1 MEIAYILFSCEIGNE
16 EDLASLLRR
25 LDEIKEVTITYGDY
39 DIVVK
44 AQTQNSTQMDNL
56 IISKI
61 RKFEKI
67 RSTITLRVT
76 N

>member
-1 MEIAYILFSCEIGNE
+1 MEMAYILFSSEIGNE
-16 EDLASLLRR
+16 NELASLLSR
-25 LDEIKEVTITYGDY
+25 LDEIKEVMITYGDY
-39 DIVVK
+39 DIIVK
-44 AQTQNSTQMDNL
+44 AQTSNSTQMDNL

-76 N
+76 D

>member
-1 MEIAYILFSCEIGNE
+1 MEIAYILFSSEIGNE
-16 EDLASLLRR
+16 NELASLLSQ
-25 LDEIKEVTITYGDY
+25 LDEIKEVMITYGDY

-44 AQTQNSTQMDNL
+44 AETSNSTQMDNL

-76 N
+76 L

>member
-1 MEIAYILFSCEIGNE
+1 METAYILFSCDIGKENEIASHLRL
-16 EDLASLLRR
+16 LA
-25 LDEIKEVTITYGDY
+25 EIKEVMITYGDY

-44 AQTQNSTQMDNL
+44 AKTSNSTQMDKL
-56 IISKI
+56 ILSKI

>member
-1 MEIAYILFSCEIGNE
+1 METAYILFSCEIGNE
-16 EDLASLLRR
+16 NEIASLLSR
-25 LDEIKEVTITYGDY
+25 LDEIKEVMITYGDY
-39 DIVVK
+39 DIIVK
-44 AQTQNSTQMDNL
+44 AQTSNSTHMDNL

>member
-16 EDLASLLRR
+16 NELASLLSR
-25 LDEIKEVTITYGDY
+25 LDEIKEVMITYGDY
-39 DIVVK
+39 DIIVK
-44 AQTQNSTQMDNL
+44 AQTSNSTQMDNL

-76 N
+76 D

>member
-1 MEIAYILFSCEIGNE
+1 METAYILFSCDIGKENEI
-16 EDLASLLRR
+16 ASHLRM
-25 LDEIKEVTITYGDY
+25 LDEIKEVMITYGDY

-44 AQTQNSTQMDNL
+44 AKTSNSTQMDKL
-56 IISKI
+56 ILSKI

>member
-1 MEIAYILFSCEIGNE
+1 MEMAYILFSSEIGSENE
-16 EDLASLLRR
+16 LASLLSR
-25 LDEIKEVTITYGDY
+25 LDEIKEVMITYGDY
-39 DIVVK
+39 DIIVK
-44 AQTQNSTQMDNL
+44 AQTSNSTQMDNL

-76 N
+76 D

>member
-1 MEIAYILFSCEIGNE
+1 MEIAYILFSSEIGNE
-16 EDLASLLRR
+16 NELASLLSQ
-25 LDEIKEVTITYGDY
+25 LDEIKEVMITYGDY

-44 AQTQNSTQMDNL
+44 AETSNSAQMDNL
-56 IISKI
+56 ITSKI
-61 RKFEKI
+61 RKFDKI

>member
-1 MEIAYILFSCEIGNE
+1 METAYILFSCEVGYENE
-16 EDLASLLRR
+16 LASLMDQ
-25 LDEIKEVTITYGDY
+25 LDEIKEVMISYGDY

-44 AQTQNSTQMDNL
+44 AVTQNSIQMDEL
-56 IISKI
+56 ITSKI

-67 RSTITLRVT
+67 RSTITLRVA

>member
-1 MEIAYILFSCEIGNE
+1 MEIAYILFSSEIGNE
-16 EDLASLLRR
+16 NELASLLSQ
-25 LDEIKEVTITYGDY
+25 LDEIKEVMITYGDY

-44 AQTQNSTQMDNL
+44 AETSNSTQMDNL

-76 N
+76 R

>member
-1 MEIAYILFSCEIGNE
+1 METAYILFSCEVGYENE
-16 EDLASLLRR
+16 LASLLNQ
-25 LDEIKEVTITYGDY
+25 LDEIKEVMITYGDY

-44 AQTQNSTQMDNL
+44 ADTQNSTQMDNL
-56 IISKI
+56 ITSKI

>member
-1 MEIAYILFSCEIGNE
+1 METAYILFSCDIGKENEI
-16 EDLASLLRR
+16 ASHLRL
-25 LDEIKEVTITYGDY
+25 LDEIKEVMITYGDY

-44 AQTQNSTQMDNL
+44 AKTSNSTQMDKL
-56 IISKI
+56 ILSKI

>member
-1 MEIAYILFSCEIGNE
+1 METAYILFSCEVGYENE
-16 EDLASLLRR
+16 LASLLGQ
-25 LDEIKEVTITYGDY
+25 LDEIKEVMISYGDY

-44 AQTQNSTQMDNL
+44 AETQNSIQMDEL
-56 IISKI
+56 ITSKI

-67 RSTITLRVT
+67 RSTITLRVA

>member
-1 MEIAYILFSCEIGNE
+1 METAYILFSCEIGNE
-16 EDLASLLRR
+16 EDLASLLNQ
-25 LDEIKEVTITYGDY
+25 LEEIKEVMITFGEY

-44 AQTQNSTQMDNL
+44 AETQNSNQMDDL
-56 IISKI
+56 IASKI

>member
-1 MEIAYILFSCEIGNE
+1 METAYILFSCEIGHE
-16 EDLASLLRR
+16 EDLASLLSQ
-25 LDEIKEVTITYGDY
+25 LDEIKEVMITYGDY

-44 AQTQNSTQMDNL
+44 AETPDSSQMDNL
-56 IISKI
+56 ITSKI

>member
-1 MEIAYILFSCEIGNE
+1 MEIAYILFSSEIGNE
-16 EDLASLLRR
+16 NELASLLSQ
-25 LDEIKEVTITYGDY
+25 LDEIKEVMITYGDY

-44 AQTQNSTQMDNL
+44 AETSNSTQMDNL

-76 N
+76 H

>member
-1 MEIAYILFSCEIGNE
+1 MEIAYILFSSEIGNE
-16 EDLASLLRR
+16 NELASLLSR
-25 LDEIKEVTITYGDY
+25 LDEIKEVMITYGDY
-39 DIVVK
+39 DIIVK
-44 AQTQNSTQMDNL
+44 AQTSNSTQMDNL

-76 N
+76 D

>member
-1 MEIAYILFSCEIGNE
+1 METAYILFSCEIGNE
-16 EDLASLLRR
+16 NEIASLLSR
-25 LDEIKEVTITYGDY
+25 LDEIKEVMITYGDY
-39 DIVVK
+39 DIIVK
-44 AQTQNSTQMDNL
+44 AQTSNSTQMDNL
-56 IISKI
+56 IMSKI

>member
-1 MEIAYILFSCEIGNE
+1 METAYILFSCEIGNE
-16 EDLASLLRR
+16 NEIASLLSR
-25 LDEIKEVTITYGDY
+25 LGEIKEVMITYGDY
-39 DIVVK
+39 DIIVK
-44 AQTQNSTQMDNL
+44 AQTSNSTQMDNL

>member
-1 MEIAYILFSCEIGNE
+1 METAYILFSCEIGNE
-16 EDLASLLRR
+16 NDLASVLKK
-25 LDEIKEVTITYGDY
+25 LDEIKEVMITYGDY

-44 AQTQNSTQMDNL
+44 AETPDSNQMDSL
-56 IISKI
+56 ITSKI
-61 RKFEKI
+61 RKIDKI

>member
-1 MEIAYILFSCEIGNE
+1 METAYILFSCEIGKENE
-16 EDLASLLRR
+16 LASLLLR
-25 LDEIKEVTITYGDY
+25 LDEIKEVMITYGDY

-44 AQTQNSTQMDNL
+44 AETSNSTQMDKL
-56 IISKI
+56 ITSKI

-76 N
+76 V

>member
-1 MEIAYILFSCEIGNE
+1 MEIAYILFSTEIGNE
-16 EDLASLLRR
+16 NELASLLSQ
-25 LDEIKEVTITYGDY
+25 LDEIKEVMITYGDY

-44 AQTQNSTQMDNL
+44 AETSNSTQMDNL

-76 N
+76 D

>member
-1 MEIAYILFSCEIGNE
+1 METAYILFSCEIGKENE
-16 EDLASLLRR
+16 LASLLNR
-25 LDEIKEVTITYGDY
+25 LDEVKEVMITYGDY

-44 AQTQNSTQMDNL
+44 AETSNSQQMDNL
-56 IISKI
+56 ITSKI

>member
-16 EDLASLLRR
+16 NELASLLSK
-25 LDEIKEVTITYGDY
+25 LDEIKEVIITYGDY

-44 AQTQNSTQMDNL
+44 AQTSNSTQMDNL

>member
-1 MEIAYILFSCEIGNE
+1 MEIAYILFSSEIGNE
-16 EDLASLLRR
+16 NELASLLSQ
-25 LDEIKEVTITYGDY
+25 LDEIKEVMITYGDY

-44 AQTQNSTQMDNL
+44 AETSNSTQMDNL

-67 RSTITLRVT
+67 RSTITLRVA

>member
-1 MEIAYILFSCEIGNE
+1 METAYILFSCEIGKENE
-16 EDLASLLRR
+16 LASVLHDLK
-25 LDEIKEVTITYGDY
+25 EIKEVMITYGDY

-44 AQTQNSTQMDNL
+44 AQTSNSSQMDIL
-56 IISKI
+56 ITSKI
-61 RKFEKI
+61 RKIEKI

>member
-16 EDLASLLRR
+16 NELASLLSQ
-25 LDEIKEVTITYGDY
+25 LDEIKEVMITYGDY
-39 DIVVK
+39 DIIVK
-44 AQTQNSTQMDNL
+44 AQTSNSTQMDNL

-76 N
+76 D

>member
-1 MEIAYILFSCEIGNE
+1 METAYILFSCEVGYENE
-16 EDLASLLRR
+16 LASLLGQ
-25 LDEIKEVTITYGDY
+25 LDEIKEVMISYGDY

-44 AQTQNSTQMDNL
+44 SETQNSIQMDEL
-56 IISKI
+56 ITSKI

-67 RSTITLRVT
+67 RSTITLRVA

>member
-1 MEIAYILFSCEIGNE
+1 METAYILFSCEIGNE
-16 EDLASLLRR
+16 NEIASLLSR
-25 LDEIKEVTITYGDY
+25 LDEIKEVMITYGDY
-39 DIVVK
+39 DIIVK
-44 AQTQNSTQMDNL
+44 AQTSNSTQMDNL

>member
-1 MEIAYILFSCEIGNE
+1 MEIAYILFSSEIGNE
-16 EDLASLLRR
+16 NELASLLSQ
-25 LDEIKEVTITYGDY
+25 LDEINEVMITYGDY

-44 AQTQNSTQMDNL
+44 AETSNSTQMDNL

-76 N
+76 L

>member
-1 MEIAYILFSCEIGNE
+1 METAYILFSCEIGNE
-16 EDLASLLRR
+16 NEIASLLSR
-25 LDEIKEVTITYGDY
+25 LDEIKEVMITYGDY

-44 AQTQNSTQMDNL
+44 AETSNSTQMDNL

-76 N
+76 R

>member
-1 MEIAYILFSCEIGNE
+1 METAYILFSCEVGYEN
-16 EDLASLLRR
+16 DLAALLRK
-25 LDEIKEVTITYGDY
+25 LDEITEVMISYGDY

-44 AQTQNSTQMDNL
+44 AETSNSTQMDIL
-56 IISKI
+56 ITSKI

-76 N
+76 I

>member
-1 MEIAYILFSCEIGNE
+1 METAYILFSCEIGNE
-16 EDLASLLRR
+16 MELASLLRK
-25 LDEIKEVTITYGDY
+25 LDEIKEVLITYGDY

-44 AQTQNSTQMDNL
+44 AETSNSTLMDRL
-56 IISKI
+56 ITSKI
-61 RKFEKI
+61 RKIEKI